1 MDITEKYWILSLASI
16 SMCTSLTGT
25 CVFSLW
31 SLTGMYIFIKIR
43 HCKSETVNNWATE
56 LAYIS
61 CIYTYHLMKG
71 MMVLLMVH
79 QSTGKRSLRIGS
91 MTSMSA
97 VGKTCIHPRHLCL
110 FTWSLDSNA
119 SYVSNP
125 RNVRSLM
132 AFNVVLSVNMCMLDL
147 LHND

>member
-1 MDITEKYWILSLASI
+1 
-16 SMCTSLTGT
+16 
-25 CVFSLW
+25 
-31 SLTGMYIFIKIR
+31 
-43 HCKSETVNNWATE
+43 
-56 LAYIS
+56 
-61 CIYTYHLMKG
+61 MKG
-71 MMVLLMVH
+71 MMVLLMAH
-79 QSTGKRSLRIGS
+79 QSTSKRSLRIGS